1 MASFP
6 GIAIIIVIIDMINII
21 FDLIV
26 LLAFVNAGQTRKLEK
41 HKSNKQLLEQ
51 YWDRREKLTGKTD
64 DQKEVGTQIAQ
75 WRWDNLR
82 EVFYISYYGGGR

>member
-26 LLAFVNAGQTRKLEK
+26 LLAIVNAGQTRKLEK

-51 YWDRREKLTGKTD
+51 Y
-64 DQKEVGTQIAQ
+64 
-75 WRWDNLR
+75 
-82 EVFYISYYGGGR
+82 